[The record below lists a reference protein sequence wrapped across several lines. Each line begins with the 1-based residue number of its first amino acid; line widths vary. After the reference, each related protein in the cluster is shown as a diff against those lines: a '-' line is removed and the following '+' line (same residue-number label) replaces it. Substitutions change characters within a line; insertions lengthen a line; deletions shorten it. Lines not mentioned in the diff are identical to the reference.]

1 MADIQSTY
9 SMSTTPVIKHTVSY
23 ETKRSGSTVYYRFKI
38 STAPISGGSYFG
50 YNLVCSVTL
59 NGKSVATDAELK
71 PASPSTWTS
80 ARVKYLPSST
90 GWYSVAGVTSAAT
103 LPAKITFA
111 STQTSGSASSGSC
124 TVDVPAGSA
133 PAAPVIELSNTAV
146 LPEAAVKVGV
156 SGGSWGD
163 SGAGKYNYQYST
175 DNSKW
180 TTFYTGTAKS
190 QSFLPSSYGGKAG
203 SVFYFRVQA
212 VNARGLSVY
221 TKTVTL
227 RVLSPPPAETG
238 KARVKVNGAWKQG
251 TAYVKVNGTWKKAKK
266 VCVKTNGAWKDG
278 V

>member
-9 SMSTTPVIKHTVSY
+9 NMSTTPVIKHTVTY
-23 ETKRSGSTVYYRFKI
+23 ETKRAGTTVYYRFKI
-38 STAPISGGSYFG
+38 STAPLAATEYFG
-50 YNLVCSVTL
+50 YNLVCSITL
-59 NGKSVATDAELK
+59 NGKTVASNAELK

-80 ARVKYLPSST
+80 ARMKYLPSST

-111 STQTSGSASSGSC
+111 STQTSGSASSGNR
-124 TVDVPAGSA
+124 TVNVPAGSA
-133 PAAPVIELSNTAV
+133 PTSPTLVLSASSASLDTAI
-146 LPEAAVKVGV
+146 KVGV

-163 SGAGKYNYQYST
+163 SGAGKFNYQYST
-175 DNSKW
+175 NNSTW

-203 SVFYFRVQA
+203 SVFYFRVQT

-221 TKTVTL
+221 TKTLSL
-227 RVLSPPPAETG
+227 RVISPPVETG

-251 TAYVKVNGTWKKAKK
+251 TAYIKVNGIWKKAKK
-266 VCVKTNGAWKDG
+266 VSVKVNGAWKDG
-278 V
+278 A